1 MKRVDPVEPY
11 GVCRGEGIDTES
23 GDSERGQGAGQR
35 PQATWTFLSNH
46 AHVVVC
52 IARDPSIRLPDIAA
66 AVGITERAA
75 QRIVS
80 ELAEVGYL
88 DRTRSGRRNPYR
100 VRLDQPLRHSLE
112 ADAELGSVITGV
124 VRSQG

>member
-1 MKRVDPVEPY
+1 MIRKAATASAVR
-11 GVCRGEGIDTES
+11 
-23 GDSERGQGAGQR
+23 GAGQR

-112 ADAELGSVITGV
+112 AEAELGSVITGV